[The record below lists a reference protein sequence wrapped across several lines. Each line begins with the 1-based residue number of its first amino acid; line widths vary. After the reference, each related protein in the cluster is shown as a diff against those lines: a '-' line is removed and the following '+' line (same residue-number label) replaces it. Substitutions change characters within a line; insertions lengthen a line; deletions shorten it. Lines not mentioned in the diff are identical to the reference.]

1 MSQTTPKP
9 PTHEALIKV
18 VVPKQ
23 LKHELQSVATSRN
36 ISLSA
41 LVRLVVTDY
50 LKSRK

>member
-1 MSQTTPKP
+1 MHQTTPKQP
-9 PTHEALIKV
+9 LSETLIKF

-23 LKHELQSVATSRN
+23 LKQELQAVAMSRN

-41 LVRLVVTDY
+41 LVRLVVSDY